1 MKASLVKLITLE
13 QQLAAEKLERQ
24 KLENE
29 FTSYKE
35 KQASDIRVNTSF
47 QTENDLLTQIFTNNQ
62 YILAI
67 RRAKKAH

>member
-13 QQLAAEKLERQ
+13 QQLAAEKFERQ

-47 QTENDLLTQIFTNNQ
+47 QTKNDL
-62 YILAI
+62 ILQN
-67 RRAKKAH
+67 H

>member
-47 QTENDLLTQIFTNNQ
+47 QTKNDL
-62 YILAI
+62 ILQNL
-67 RRAKKAH
+67 

>member
-13 QQLAAEKLERQ
+13 QQLAAEKFERQ

-47 QTENDLLTQIFTNNQ
+47 QTNNDL
-62 YILAI
+62 ILQN
-67 RRAKKAH
+67 H